1 MNSIKELRIAKGL
14 TQKQVSE
21 WTGIPLRT
29 YKDYENDAGK
39 EGNIKYRYILEK
51 LSQYGYVDET
61 HGILKMDDI
70 IQKCKDVLTDYPV
83 RYCYLFGSYARGSAT
98 EVSDVDLLISSE
110 IKGLQF
116 YGLAE
121 RLRECLHKRV
131 DLLNSEQLLDN
142 QELIDQVLGEGKR
155 IYVQE

>member
-1 MNSIKELRIAKGL
+1 MNRIKELRLSKGL

-29 YKDYENDAGK
+29 YKDYENDEAK
-39 EGNIKYRYILEK
+39 EGAIKYQYILEK
-51 LSQYGYVDET
+51 LNQYGYVDET
-61 HGILKMDDI
+61 HGILKMEEI
-70 IQKCKDVLTDYPV
+70 VQKCTEVLEDYPV
-83 RYCYLFGSYARGSAT
+83 RYCYLFGSYAKGKAT
-98 EVSDVDLLISSE
+98 EASDVDLLISSE
-110 IKGLQF
+110 IKGMQF

-121 RLRECLHKRV
+121 RLRECLHKKV
-131 DLLNSEQLLDN
+131 DLLNSEQLLGN